1 MDLREQINIDI
12 TQPFFALYVVLT
24 QQIADFRFFQNKCP
38 TRFWHFSNLNGVYSC
53 FQHL

>member
-24 QQIADFRFFQNKCP
+24 QQIADFRFFQNHVVRDFG
-38 TRFWHFSNLNGVYSC
+38 TSYI
-53 FQHL
+53 